1 MTNEELIKKLCD
13 LDGAENFDVASDYNA
28 NAWRSVVAN
37 LTTEELV
44 ELKEH
49 PEFIFDDN
57 SGDPVWERVQDLLTR
72 WETLYY
78 GSPDGDE
85 ILSDLRSLLGTS
97 PRVRQVVTQALQ
109 IAPYGRH
116 HNLVIQFLEFA
127 REAWEGSS
135 ETVAQTI
142 ATCLAMVINLLR
154 NHGYEVQFVE
164 ENLR

>member
-1 MTNEELIKKLCD
+1 MTNEELIQELCN
-13 LDGAENFDVASDYNA
+13 LDIAENYDVASDYNA

-44 ELKEH
+44 EFKKH
-49 PEFIFDDN
+49 PDFIFHDN
-57 SGDPVWERVQDLLTR
+57 SGDDLWEKIQDLLTK

-85 ILSDLRSLLGTS
+85 IMSDLRILLGVS
-97 PRVRQVVTQALQ
+97 HRVHQVVTQALQ

-116 HNLVIQFLEFA
+116 HNLVITFLEFA
-127 REAWEGSS
+127 REAWAGTK
-135 ETVAQTI
+135 ETDAETI
-142 ATCLAMVINLLR
+142 TTCLGMVVNLLR

>member
-1 MTNEELIKKLCD
+1 M
-13 LDGAENFDVASDYNA
+13 
-28 NAWRSVVAN
+28 VAN

-44 ELKEH
+44 ELKKH

-78 GSPDGDE
+78 GCPDGDE
-85 ILSDLRSLLGTS
+85 ILSDLRILLGAS

-127 REAWEGSS
+127 REAWRGAPEVDS
-135 ETVAQTI
+135 VTI
-142 ATCLAMVINLLR
+142 ETCLGMIVNLLR